1 MYFAPKI
8 IQLSYLTVNDKKLT
22 FKLLWEESK
31 MINKKISATVL
42 PLLVSGFYLT
52 SASASQ
58 LVDAEMERIS
68 PDKESGSG
76 HTVMKQCA
84 EAYKNDGWLSATA
97 NIKIKQ
103 NETNSEVAVRIT
115 NAKAN
120 TLYTAWLR
128 IAGEGPGNEDDK
140 EIKIG
145 PNPMNGGGATA
156 LLPSTDLDEAILQ
169 SPPFNGTKSPK
180 NGFTTDKN
188 GSATFLVNLDF
199 PLIGGAYPFHRA
211 SKISVSKLREA
222 GSEWPLV
229 RKPAAI
235 MNPAEKELNAPFMIR
250 IVSHCQD
257 GLAHG
262 LSPRKREPWFQWKG
276 HAAN

>member
-1 MYFAPKI
+1 
-8 IQLSYLTVNDKKLT
+8 
-22 FKLLWEESK
+22 
-31 MINKKISATVL
+31 MINEKKITTIL
-42 PLLVSGFYLT
+42 TILISGLCLT

-68 PDKESGSG
+68 PDKKSGSG
-76 HTVMKQCA
+76 HTVMEQCA
-84 EAYKNDGWLSATA
+84 EAKKNNGWLSATA

-103 NETNSEVAVRIT
+103 NETNSAVAFQIT

-128 IAGEGPGNEDDK
+128 MAGKGPGNEDDK

-188 GSATFLVNLDF
+188 GSANFSVNLDF

-211 SKISVSKLREA
+211 SKISVSKLRDA
-222 GSEWPLV
+222 GSKWPLI

-235 MNPAEKELNAPFMIR
+235 VNPAEKEIIAPFMIR
-250 IVSHCQD
+250 IISHCQD

-262 LSPRKREPWFQWKG
+262 LSPSKREPWFQWKG
-276 HAAN
+276 HASN